1 MNAWPHPRGRGLF
14 ETALA
19 RAEAWLLEPA
29 APRAAAP
36 SPAPPPRPVVV
47 VRGLA
52 RGCGASTVARV
63 LAVALARGDPGGAA
77 VVVGG
82 PQGAGPR
89 IAAPAAVRASRTL
102 TELGCESL
110 RPAGRV
116 CLVSDSELLPA
127 IVARRTWPVV
137 IDVAHAS
144 HPAEGLGA
152 ADVAVLVASPA
163 VEPSLVAAV
172 ETSLRDAGHRVEVVA
187 NRVEPQGVEDVESPP
202 SHRCGALGARLEIPE
217 SRLAA
222 QLALGCREARGAFAK
237 PIAEL
242 ADRCR
247 AAAA

>member
-1 MNAWPHPRGRGLF
+1 ERAARQAGAP
-14 ETALA
+14 TA
-19 RAEAWLLEPA
+19 P
-29 APRAAAP
+29 PRAL
-36 SPAPPPRPVVV
+36 RVLVVL
-47 VRGLA
+47 GLA
-52 RGCGASTVARV
+52 CGCGASTVARV

-116 CLVSDSELLPA
+116 CLVSDSELLPV

-172 ETSLRDAGHRVEVVA
+172 ETSLLDAGHRVDVVVNRIEPHEVA
-187 NRVEPQGVEDVESPP
+187 DVESPL
-202 SHRCGALGARLEIPE
+202 SHRRGTLGARLEIPE

-237 PIAEL
+237 
-242 ADRCR
+242 
-247 AAAA
+247 